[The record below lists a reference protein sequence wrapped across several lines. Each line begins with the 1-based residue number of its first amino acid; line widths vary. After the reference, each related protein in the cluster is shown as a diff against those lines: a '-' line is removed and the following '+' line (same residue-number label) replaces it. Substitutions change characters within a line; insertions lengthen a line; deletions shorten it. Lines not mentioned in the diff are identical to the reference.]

1 MTSVPI
7 VYTIKGCI
15 GCVKLLEK
23 WDGEGIQYEERRADL
38 DQDVMEEARAL
49 GDIVPIVL
57 YADGKVDVNPD
68 GVIGCYIG

>member
-23 WDGEGIQYEERRADL
+23 WEVEGFQYEERRD
-38 DQDVMEEARAL
+38 D
-49 GDIVPIVL
+49 
-57 YADGKVDVNPD
+57 
-68 GVIGCYIG
+68 